1 MAQESGNMRAGRG
14 RQTWLISSVVLVVL
28 TLLVVATRGPLVTSR
43 GRAVGPTSYDL
54 LMVSSR
60 AYASESGDYRFVEGR
75 VKNVSGE
82 PLHNVA
88 VVATW
93 YDADGRLVKTSTALI
108 GHNPFVPG
116 NTSEFRVV
124 TPGAQE
130 MKRFSLE
137 FRAPRARVLR
147 VEAQQEEPKP

>member
-1 MAQESGNMRAGRG
+1 MTVRSGRLSRVPPRSVFAIASGLFVALALIAMASRDAS
-14 RQTWLISSVVLVVL
+14 LK
-28 TLLVVATRGPLVTSR
+28 SR
-43 GRAVGPTSYDL
+43 GRAVGPSSYDL